1 MVYEIK
7 NESIYLFSFLKFA
20 QRKKFNDQ
28 FTFYYFFFV
37 NSEKLV
43 ILFQFIIFL
52 QNLITLVFVVDTISS
67 LLINTLLQKAHANF
81 LMLNFQKKFQIHYDV
96 CQDMMTLM
104 HLSLA

>member
-1 MVYEIK
+1 
-7 NESIYLFSFLKFA
+7 
-20 QRKKFNDQ
+20 
-28 FTFYYFFFV
+28 
-37 NSEKLV
+37 V